1 MQKSEYIKFVYFFD
15 ERFIRTEKEKGGVKS
30 QFGSPHLFAK
40 LRGCQNFTAKL
51 GKRLYLFAK
60 EEKRLVQQCVNENAR
75 IALDQEEYQ
84 KRYDGLAEWFDG
96 VKARLD
102 EITHTIT
109 ERQAKRQKIEM
120 FLSDWK
126 NRRV

>member
-1 MQKSEYIKFVYFFD
+1 MCFFD
-15 ERFIRTEKEKGGVKS
+15 ERFILMEKEKGGVKS

-40 LRGCQNFTAKL
+40 LRGCQNLAAKL

-60 EEKRLVQQCVNENAR
+60 EEKGLVQQCVNENAR

-84 KRYDGLAEWFDG
+84 KRYDGLAERFDG

-126 NRRV
+126 NRRA